1 MAAVDIWE
9 VETCTEIEAARG
21 RSPQARI
28 TARHRDLSKKEGI
41 LPAEGLHWY
50 CDLDRFPR
58 FLHSAG
64 DRKRITLYQVQ
75 GVPNLADGFYG
86 AGPPGAGLKVI
97 FNRWF
102 RGFS

>member
-1 MAAVDIWE
+1 MGAIDIWE
-9 VETCTEIEAARG
+9 VESCTEFEAARG

-28 TARHRDLSKKEGI
+28 TARHRDVTNGEGI
-41 LPAEGLHWY
+41 LPKEGLHWY

-58 FLHSAG
+58 FLHTGES
-64 DRKRITLYQVQ
+64 RRRLSLYQVQ
-75 GVPNLADGFYG
+75 GLGGLADGFYG
-86 AGPPGAGLKVI
+86 AGPPEAGLKVI